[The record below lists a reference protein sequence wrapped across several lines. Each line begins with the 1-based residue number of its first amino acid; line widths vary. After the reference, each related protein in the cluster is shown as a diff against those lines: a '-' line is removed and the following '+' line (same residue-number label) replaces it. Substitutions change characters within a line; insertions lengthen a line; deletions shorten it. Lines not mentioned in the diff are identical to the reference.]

1 MKKISICLIAVLCML
16 FNICANAAD
25 ISYTTESTEYSKA
38 TSCAYN
44 GNTYVI
50 VGTAGMIC
58 VSPDLQNWQEI
69 KNVCYTDIENVVW
82 DGNSFVFITG
92 GNVYKSA
99 DGAVW
104 QKSPCE
110 FAAGNDFRYVNGKYI
125 VKKANDNAPGGTA
138 VGVAGLTSNFE
149 DFEEIN
155 FGQAADS
162 SKLSY
167 TFSPEIYYKNGIYF
181 AQGLVSNILYSSD
194 LTDWNALPEIPNKN
208 NTDKKLLLFACVNYE
223 YICI

>member
-25 ISYTTESTEYSKA
+25 ISYTTERTEYSKA

-44 GNTYVI
+44 GNTYVL

-69 KNVCYTDIENVVW
+69 KNVCYTDIENVIW
-82 DGNSFVFITG
+82 DGSSFVFITS
-92 GNVYKSA
+92 GNVYKST
-99 DGAVW
+99 DGTVW
-104 QKSPCE
+104 QKKPCE
-110 FAAGNDFRYVNGKYI
+110 FDAGNDFCCVNGKYI
-125 VKKANDNAPGGTA
+125 IKKASDNAAGGA
-138 VGVAGLTSNFE
+138 VSGVTGLTSNFE

-167 TFSPEIYYKNGIYF
+167 TFSPEVYYKNGMYF
-181 AQGLVSNILYSSD
+181 AQGLV
-194 LTDWNALPEIPNKN
+194 
-208 NTDKKLLLFACVNYE
+208 
-223 YICI
+223 